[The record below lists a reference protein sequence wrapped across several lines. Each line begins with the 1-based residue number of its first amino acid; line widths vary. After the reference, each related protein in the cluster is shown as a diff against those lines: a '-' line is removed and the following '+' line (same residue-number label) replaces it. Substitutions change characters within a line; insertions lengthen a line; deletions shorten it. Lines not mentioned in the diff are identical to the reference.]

1 MGHFFISKIE
11 KRQEIWLWNFR
22 TKIWPNWTKI
32 GVHPVLY
39 ICWLKPF
46 SVCFIGLHFIKKKNK
61 FDKIIKKV
69 KSFVTGILSLMS
81 QLQQNFRYFF
91 IKFSWHHNPLTTW
104 TCLWSNKLRSRPH
117 LTLWDR
123 SFQVIEAIVHIFTHF
138 DRFSSNFLKFPT
150 LHVTHRHYRHS
161 LL

>member
-1 MGHFFISKIE
+1 MDKNWCASSSVHMLTETIFCLFH
-11 KRQEIWLWNFR
+11 WLAF
-22 TKIWPNWTKI
+22 
-32 GVHPVLY
+32 Y
-39 ICWLKPF
+39 F
-46 SVCFIGLHFIKKKNK
+46 KKNK

-81 QLQQNFRYFF
+81 QLQQKFRYFC
-91 IKFSWHHNPLTTW
+91 IKFAWHDNPLTTW
-104 TCLWSNKLRSRPH
+104 TCPWSNKLCSRPH

-138 DRFSSNFLKFPT
+138 DRFSSNFLKFLT